1 MANFLNQL
9 RYDAMRSISDAN
21 PFEKAV
27 WKDELPQ
34 ELAQPGY
41 TFLFSGPPTVPAALE
56 LQKFITPI
64 GMITSVNPTSS
75 RQLQGIK
82 ELGNRYTRYVG
93 GAFQHAVTLNRVLG
107 RDANLVGMLYRWAYN
122 LDSKYHS
129 DPAGGQWT
137 YRQMVG
143 LDSDL
148 LNVPFGLYLVMMT
161 ENLEPISAEYWER
174 CMIGQHAKPISTDQI
189 IIMEYCQIAFSRI
202 VPMKNMVIAVGGE
215 QAFNVGANNDAID
228 SPTQGPGGSASF
240 SIQGTGNNAVA

>member
-1 MANFLNQL
+1 MANFLNRL
-9 RYDAMRSISDAN
+9 RYESMRSLSDAD
-21 PFEKAV
+21 PFNRAV

-56 LQKFITPI
+56 LQNFITPI

-82 ELGNRYTRYVG
+82 ELGNRYSRYVG
-93 GAFQHAVTLNRVLG
+93 GPFQHAVSLNRVLG

-122 LDSKYHS
+122 LDSRYHS
-129 DPAGGQWT
+129 DPAAGQYT

-148 LNVPFGLYLVMMT
+148 MNVPFGLYLVMMT

-174 CMIGQHAKPISTDQI
+174 CMIGQYAKPISSDQI
-189 IIMEYCQIAFSRI
+189 IIMEFCQIAFSRI
-202 VPMKNMVIAVGGE
+202 VPMKNMLIAVGGDSS
-215 QAFNVGANNDAID
+215 FSIGGDNDPVD
-228 SPTQGPGGSASF
+228 SPTQGPGGSAAF
-240 SIQGTGNNAVA
+240 DFLAGGNDAVA